1 MWTRGKLWP
10 GRPAASPVLGPEG
23 SQGPS
28 GQPLHGALGD
38 SCGPGQDATE
48 LEAVVPGFIP
58 GLCLQP
64 GELSRPACSSNGQ
77 TQDKHLASPAQ
88 ALQGSSS
95 AEDPGALGVAG
106 PRAQRPW
113 DSSCPER
120 EAQAGLLV
128 LPLPGAGGRG
138 LASRPSGLSAD
149 PHMGLEVLCS
159 LHVHPSNTGS
169 PPLLPLLCWLED
181 AAVGRQ
187 RPLLTVWCGRP
198 RVVLGGRRPIVG
210 AKMRMAHQEGARGR
224 WWGEMAEPVM
234 LSL

>member
-1 MWTRGKLWP
+1 MSFCRGWSLLITCPKSRVLPSLLLRSILAVLLPRQMASEAERRPQGVFECQLCALSAPYSYVGQKPPNTRSVVNAVYSTPRDFASLVSGRTSMLSHRKSGKTWTRGKLWP

-38 SCGPGQDATE
+38 SCGPGQAATE

-64 GELSRPACSSNGQ
+64 GELSRPACSSNRQ

-106 PRAQRPW
+106 PQAQRPW

-128 LPLPGAGGRG
+128 LPLPGAGG
-138 LASRPSGLSAD
+138 
-149 PHMGLEVLCS
+149 
-159 LHVHPSNTGS
+159 
-169 PPLLPLLCWLED
+169 
-181 AAVGRQ
+181 
-187 RPLLTVWCGRP
+187 
-198 RVVLGGRRPIVG
+198 
-210 AKMRMAHQEGARGR
+210 
-224 WWGEMAEPVM
+224 
-234 LSL
+234 